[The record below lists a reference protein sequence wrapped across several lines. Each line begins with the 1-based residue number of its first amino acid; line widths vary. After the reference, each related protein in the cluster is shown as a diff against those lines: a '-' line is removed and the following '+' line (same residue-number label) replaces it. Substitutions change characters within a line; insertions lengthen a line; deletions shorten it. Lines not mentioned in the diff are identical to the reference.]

1 MNVFSICDRMVG
13 YWWQGPYD
21 KDKVVFNNVFTY
33 LRCTYGNAKLAKLPV
48 VVVGGGGAVHGEL
61 LHALAPS
68 LYKIFDMI
76 VIPNGDKVTLR
87 DLMSFICSGR

>member
-33 LRCTYGNAKLAKLPV
+33 LRCTYGNAKL
-48 VVVGGGGAVHGEL
+48 
-61 LHALAPS
+61 HALAPS